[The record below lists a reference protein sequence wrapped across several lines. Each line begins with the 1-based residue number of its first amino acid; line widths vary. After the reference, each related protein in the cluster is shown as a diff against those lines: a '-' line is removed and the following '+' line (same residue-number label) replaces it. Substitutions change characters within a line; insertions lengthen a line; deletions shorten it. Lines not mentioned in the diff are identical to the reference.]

1 MALGLRGEILL
12 SCKLVVENTN
22 IWDSTG
28 IFNLLRRMERNCF
41 SLNLGRVDRSFW
53 IVDIRE
59 VKGSRGCVFVLVNSV
74 PEGLY
79 QNILWFSCLNYG
91 E

>member
-53 IVDIRE
+53 IVDIRD
-59 VKGSRGCVFVLVNSV
+59 VKGSRGDVFS
-74 PEGLY
+74 Y
-79 QNILWFSCLNYG
+79 W
-91 E
+91 